1 MAGRQLTPGQEMFVF
16 EYLLD
21 FNERRAA
28 KACGFTATMGKRLLS
43 SPRVVELI
51 DAERAARRDRLR
63 VDADRVTEEFAKV
76 AYANARDYW
85 PKPGEKLD
93 IHRLDADRTAAI
105 EELNIFE
112 ALGHDGKPKSRETK
126 LRLHDK
132 IAALNSLAKS
142 VGMMTERHV
151 HELSIETKVVN
162 MTPQERQELARELL
176 IEAQKYLPAYQAAI
190 EAGEIE
196 IVPEESGDA

>member
-1 MAGRQLTPGQEMFVF
+1 MRARHLTPAEEMFVY

-21 FNERRAA
+21 FDAKRAA
-28 KACGFTATMGKRLLS
+28 LACGFTVHMASRLLKKQ
-43 SPRVVELI
+43 RVMELV
-51 DAERAARRDRLR
+51 DEECAARRDRLR
-63 VDADRVTEEFAKV
+63 VSADRVTEEFAKV

-85 PKPGEKLD
+85 PKAGERLD

-105 EELNIFE
+105 EEINIFE

-142 VGMMTERHV
+142 VGMMTERHI
-151 HELSIETKVVN
+151 HELSIETKVAN
-162 MTPQERQELARELL
+162 MTPQERQQLARDLL